1 LGMGVKAVVFGA
13 LLLFTAAC
21 GAYQFP
27 TSTSVHTGTV
37 SGRVI
42 LVPCGPVQPAD
53 AMCVGRPAAGLEID
67 FVDGKTVHGTIT
79 DQNGNYS
86 IQLAAATY
94 QVQFKSYMRIV
105 KGPKSVTVTAGA
117 NVVADYVL
125 DSGIRVPA
133 PQKSS

>member
-1 LGMGVKAVVFGA
+1 MKAAVFGA

-27 TSTSVHTGTV
+27 TSPAVHTGTV

-42 LVPCGPVQPAD
+42 LMPCWPVQPAGST
-53 AMCVGRPAAGLEID
+53 CPGRPAAGLEID
-67 FVDGKTVHGTIT
+67 FVDGKAVHSTVT

-86 IQLAAATY
+86 IQLNAATY
-94 QVQFKSYMRIV
+94 QVQFKSYTRIV
-105 KGPKSVTVTAGA
+105 RGPRSVTVTEGT

-133 PQKSS
+133 PQQ